1 MKHSKLDVPAT
12 RQKVVRELAT
22 GKSQRAIGE
31 EVGVSQA
38 QVSRFASRE
47 DVRNLID
54 AEAMRLVE
62 AVPDAVANMQ
72 TLVRELLTL
81 PKKDHKNRELS
92 YRATVKVLEASGILN
107 TPNASP
113 TIVNIVQQ
121 NNINTDPQ
129 LRRVVSKLLEKLT
142 GSMPEPGETVYDD
155 EDGY

>member
-1 MKHSKLDVPAT
+1 MKHSRLDVPST

-22 GKSQRAIGE
+22 GTSQRAIGE

-47 DVRNLID
+47 DVRYLIE

-72 TLVRELLTL
+72 TLVKELRTL

-92 YRATVKVLEASGILN
+92 YRATVKVLEAAGILN
-107 TPNASP
+107 TPNLSP
-113 TIVNIVQQ
+113 TIVNIVQT
-121 NNINTDPQ
+121 NTFINPMISELVD
-129 LRRVVSKLLEKLT
+129 RFR
-142 GSMPEPGETVYDD
+142 GTVAPPDD
-155 EDGY
+155 EVIDFESEDD

>member
-54 AEAMRLVE
+54 AGAMRLVE
-62 AVPDAVANMQ
+62 AVPDAVMNMKA
-72 TLVRELLTL
+72 LVRELSTL

-107 TPNASP
+107 TASLSP
-113 TIVNIVQQ
+113 TIVNIVQT
-121 NNINTDPQ
+121 NA
-129 LRRVVSKLLEKLT
+129 LVSPMILELVDRLT
-142 GSMPEPGETVYDD
+142 GNLAPPD
-155 EDGY
+155 EVIDLDADEGAIER